1 MFDLNEVPDLP
12 ALEADGKAAPSPTS
26 NGDVN
31 NDIPQEA
38 ASSCKSLPLSHSSM
52 KDDGPNPVVE
62 EVDSVRENLTFK
74 RPAASS
80 LSLEL
85 TPTKRYNASVSITAQ
100 QQDGDREDAPNHSA
114 MGDLG
119 LRLPQEQLLDQQS
132 IANETD
138 HSNTVGKVA
147 FHFLGVSSGDASTS
161 RKHELLESGTPVN
174 KQDNGMTGTILSLEC
189 DREPVAASEGSA
201 LGLSLGGIFSGT
213 RTLNTIGSISK
224 GKESIASGVGKVE
237 VLSLASRKSSDL
249 SPFWHGKLR
258 PNDSFIYTP
267 IVAYCLGIMTPH
279 SRLKKLPSTL
289 MPRRFLKFEE
299 LEKTVNKGVTEPLIQ
314 FKPSMEAS
322 NEEVKLFYAMV
333 TALSRGSEILQSPTF
348 SGSTSGLQG
357 LPADGQSA
365 ALISWDGD
373 SSDAKFCLISIPS
386 IQALLKF
393 SKPSSIAEALEGID
407 GLDPESLYGIICHNT
422 SGASNKKLDPLP
434 YVQNTGKID
443 SSRRPER
450 VLEDSITSAERGKD
464 TSTVNH
470 TTSPSN
476 RKHLTARPDGLSKSV
491 SLQPIRSSIRDIN
504 YKLDLEE
511 AGKSSK
517 RRYEKQL
524 SSTDRVHEA
533 SGKYHSRNGSGTRD
547 FDEGDRGHRSHE
559 QGQSK
564 QREKLS
570 DARHGSRQEWR
581 SDRLKESQRRS
592 KDDRDSSKQR
602 AKENHRHAYR
612 DEEKDKT
619 ALKSHGTGEL
629 RRDQD
634 KLHFKE
640 RERSTKENVMEDFK
654 LKSSTEKNNA
664 GSKNKVSLSHRIS
677 PDHDSSRLSR
687 KRDREDEKERAV
699 SAKRPRELG
708 DNDSKQLIKDSSS
721 DLKPKPGVER
731 IHDYS
736 PQGENVFVNGSDST
750 KSAKNHQTLDIANGS
765 FDGTVGMD
773 MDAHML
779 DANLAMP
786 SPGHGTVDGGSKM
799 SNEPCGLSL
808 SLLGAGEIITSRNP
822 LRLFDER
829 SGQAEDGGVPSEILV
844 DPSLDKVNEEKDLS
858 VEFTLDI
865 PDKETRT
872 WLLSK
877 QNTFYLEEEY
887 GVHATLTADPVNSDG
902 DAKIDPQTGLVT
914 VRIFAIPSESCD
926 TAEDKWF
933 LDQASATV
941 KSIASRGVFIKC
953 FWYEGPVQIHPG
965 DGAPSV
971 PVIVKK
977 IKGEDGKNLERIQD
991 LTGVM
996 IGVVLRKCG
1005 TGTPH
1010 EMELLSRPRFIGLRL
1025 KCVRRKG
1032 LLEAS
1037 KEAEALLESVADHFS
1052 KELATHIA
1060 THIVDL
1066 QASALHPCET
1076 ISNQGSPLVP
1086 TMATKDLLPNLPVK
1100 DEGSPGPCKL
1110 DEASVLGADRRILL
1124 PKEEPDATLST
1135 ELEVASRSLYVSSLP
1150 DHVTPIKIHNIFEKV
1165 LREKLE
1171 PWGNFDHFSDLVI
1184 DVKYK
1189 PEKSS
1194 ALVLLV
1200 SDALLNASLKLY
1212 AEDITVFQNM
1222 KIELGP
1228 SERQGSVT
1236 RVGVRSRDSVNR
1248 EHVRS
1253 TTLGKRE
1260 EENISRRQGAA
1271 NNDDDS
1277 ECSQD
1282 QWFAENIAT
1291 RTDPFPSRPRPLF
1304 LSELMRNASAP
1315 VIKQLFEDIIT
1326 TYIGPNLVSP
1336 GGRQLVLDV
1345 RYVPSRGCA
1354 FVDLA
1359 TPELVEFML
1368 DLHSRRPE
1376 VFMNM
1381 KMELGRK
1388 PVPYSVEEDGG
1399 GRLNLRLH
1407 GKSHFSSQ
1415 TFGYRLSLASRKKT
1429 EKRTNGS
1436 FDLED
1441 SDKGDDLLWLSARM
1455 KKQRSDP
1462 EKTIYVDRLPENA
1475 TEGTI
1480 KKIFERVL
1488 GQKVAREELDALGD
1502 QLITED
1508 EEIFESM
1515 RLKPHFHSR
1524 MEDLY
1529 RDELQEI
1536 DEIVHTPSLR
1546 ERMASLD
1553 SDNARLRQ
1561 PTDLHDSRTTRS
1573 AAHRAITASAFREV
1587 DRRRSVYVDKIPEDL
1602 SESTMTEMFEK
1613 VFRMKKHGYDGHMVS
1628 QVAYFRDKFDP
1639 SKLCAFVE
1647 VKTEGGTQD
1656 LVDYYNAN
1664 QDAFRGMRVRPG
1676 FKYHS

>member
-1 MFDLNEVPDLP
+1 MFDLNEVPDQP
-12 ALEADGKAAPSPTS
+12 AIEEGVGDGEKAAPLATS
-26 NGDVN
+26 SIVIS
-31 NDIPQEA
+31 NDTPQEA
-38 ASSCKSLPLSHSSM
+38 SASCKSLT
-52 KDDGPNPVVE
+52 KDDGPSPPLE
-62 EVDSVRENLTFK
+62 EADPVRENIVSK
-74 RPAASS
+74 RTAASS
-80 LSLEL
+80 LLLEL
-85 TPTKRYNASVSITAQ
+85 TSTKRHNSSVSISAK
-100 QQDGDREDAPNHSA
+100 QQDCNQEVAVVNSA
-114 MGDLG
+114 GAVEDLG
-119 LRLPQEQLLDQQS
+119 LTLLQYQQS
-132 IANETD
+132 
-138 HSNTVGKVA
+138 TVNGIDQFNSTGKVA
-147 FHFLGVSSGDASTS
+147 FHFLGGSSGDASTS
-161 RKHELLESGTPVN
+161 HKHERLVSGTPLSE
-174 KQDNGMTGTILSLEC
+174 QDNGLTGTILSLKS
-189 DREPVAASEGSA
+189 DREPVATSEGSA
-201 LGLSLGGIFSGT
+201 LGLSLGGIFSGPY
-213 RTLNTIGSISK
+213 NPSDSILK
-224 GKESIASGVGKVE
+224 GKELSASGLRKAE
-237 VLSLASRKSSDL
+237 ILSLASRKSSDL

-258 PNDSFIYTP
+258 PSDTSSYTP
-267 IVAYCLGIMTPH
+267 IVAYCLGIMAPH

-289 MPRRFLKFEE
+289 TPRRFLKFEE
-299 LEKTVNKGVTEPLIQ
+299 LEKTISKGVAEPLMQ
-314 FKPSMEAS
+314 FKPSTEAS
-322 NEEVKLFYAMV
+322 SEEVKLFCAVV
-333 TALSRGSEILQSPTF
+333 TALSHGSTCLQSPV
-348 SGSTSGLQG
+348 SGSVAGQQG
-357 LPADGQSA
+357 LPADGQCAVSA

-373 SSDAKFCLISIPS
+373 SSDVKFCLISIPI
-386 IQALLKF
+386 IQALLKL
-393 SKPSSIAEALEGID
+393 SKPSSIAEALEDID
-407 GLDPESLYGIICHNT
+407 GLDPESLYGIICYNT
-422 SGASNKKLDPLP
+422 SNASNRKLDILP
-434 YVQNTGKID
+434 GMQNTGKTD
-443 SSRRPER
+443 TNRRSEKF
-450 VLEDSITSAERGKD
+450 LEDSVALTDRAKD
-464 TSTVNH
+464 TATAIRNASL
-470 TTSPSN
+470 SN
-476 RKHLTARPDGLSKSV
+476 KKHLTARPDGLSKSV
-491 SLQPIRSSIRDIN
+491 SLQPIRISSRDADH
-504 YKLDLEE
+504 KVDLEE
-511 AGKSSK
+511 AGKGSK

-524 SSTDRVHEA
+524 SSTDKLREA

-547 FDEGDRGHRSHE
+547 FDEGDRGHRSNE
-559 QGQSK
+559 QGQTK
-564 QREKLS
+564 QRDKLG
-570 DARHGSRQEWR
+570 DLARQSSRQEWR
-581 SDRLKESQRRS
+581 SDRLKESNRRS
-592 KDDRDSSKQR
+592 RDDRDSTKQR
-602 AKENHRHAYR
+602 SKEHHRHGYC

-619 ALKSHGTGEL
+619 AWKSHGTGEQ

-634 KLHFKE
+634 KLHSKE
-640 RERSTKENVMEDFK
+640 RERSTKENILEDLK
-654 LKSSTEKNNA
+654 LRSLAEKKNF
-664 GSKNKVSLSHRIS
+664 GSKNKASLSHRIS
-677 PDHDSSRLSR
+677 PDHDCGRLSR
-687 KRDREDEKERAV
+687 KRDREEERERAV
-699 SAKRPRELG
+699 SGKRAREG
-708 DNDSKQLIKDSSS
+708 VNDSKQFMDLSS
-721 DLKPKPGVER
+721 DLKVKPGVQQ
-731 IHDYS
+731 IDDH
-736 PQGENVFVNGSDST
+736 PQQRKTVLLKESDSA
-750 KSAKNHQTLDIANGS
+750 KSAKSFQTS
-765 FDGTVGMD
+765 FDGTVGTRD

-779 DANLAMP
+779 DANPAIPLL
-786 SPGHGTVDGGSKM
+786 GNGTIVDGSTMGT
-799 SNEPCGLSL
+799 EPCGTPLSF
-808 SLLGAGEIITSRNP
+808 LGASEISTSPNS
-822 LRLFDER
+822 LRLFAEG
-829 SGQAEDGGVPSEILV
+829 SGLAEDGAPSELMG
-844 DPSLDKVNEEKDLS
+844 DPSLDKVNEEKDSS

-877 QNTFYLEEEY
+877 QNAFYLEEEY
-887 GVHATLTADPVNSDG
+887 GVLATLIADLANSDA
-902 DAKIDPQTGLVT
+902 DAKIEAQTGPVT
-914 VRIFAIPSESCD
+914 VRISAIASESCD
-926 TAEDKWF
+926 AAEDKWF
-933 LDQASATV
+933 LEQASATV
-941 KSIASRGVFIKC
+941 KSIALRGVFIKC

-971 PVIVKK
+971 PIIVKR

-1005 TGTPH
+1005 TGTSQ

-1037 KEAEALLESVADHFS
+1037 REAEALLESVADHFS

-1066 QASALHPCET
+1066 QSSGLHPCET
-1076 ISNQGSPLVP
+1076 ISNQGSPSVP
-1086 TMATKDLLPNLPVK
+1086 AMATKDLLPNLPVK
-1100 DEGSPGPCKL
+1100 DDGSPGSCKL
-1110 DEASVLGADRRILL
+1110 NEAASSAPVLGIDSKIRL
-1124 PKEEPDATLST
+1124 PKEEPDVSLST
-1135 ELEVASRSLYVSSLP
+1135 EPEVASRSLYVSNLP
-1150 DHVTPIKIHNIFEKV
+1150 DHITPIKIQNIFEKA

-1171 PWGNFDHFSDLVI
+1171 PWADFDHLSDLVI
-1184 DVKYK
+1184 DVRYK
-1189 PEKSS
+1189 PEK
-1194 ALVLLV
+1194 ACAFVLLGNDV
-1200 SDALLNASLKLY
+1200 LLSSSLKLY
-1212 AEDITVFQNM
+1212 AEDRTVFQGM

-1236 RVGVRSRDSVNR
+1236 RIGIRRRDSINHR
-1248 EHVRS
+1248 EHPRS
-1253 TTLGKRE
+1253 ASFGKRE
-1260 EENISRRQGAA
+1260 EENISRRQEAA
-1271 NNDDDS
+1271 NNEYESD
-1277 ECSQD
+1277 CSQE
-1282 QWFAENIAT
+1282 QWFAENLAT
-1291 RTDPFPSRPRPLF
+1291 RTDPFTVRPRPLF

-1315 VIKQLFEDIIT
+1315 VIKQLFEDIIS
-1326 TYIGPNLVSP
+1326 TYIGPNLVSS

-1399 GRLNLRLH
+1399 RLNLRLH

-1415 TFGYRLSLASRKKT
+1415 TFGYRLSLASRKKM

-1475 TEGTI
+1475 SEGTI
-1480 KKIFERVL
+1480 RKIFERVL
-1488 GQKVAREELDALGD
+1488 SQKVAREELDAVGD

-1553 SDNARLRQ
+1553 SDSARLRQ
-1561 PTDLHDSRTTRS
+1561 PELHDSRTRS

-1613 VFRMKKHGYDGHMVS
+1613 VFRTKKHGYDGHMVS

-1647 VKTEGGTQD
+1647 VKSEGGTQD

-1676 FKYHS
+1676 FKYNS